1 MFSEDSLI
9 FIIGFLLGGLT
20 AIVSIWMI
28 FFRKKINIENSDKD
42 LASISNKINIIEED
56 FKALVEKNTQNKTL
70 LEGIGNKNDTL
81 LNNVQKLESTLTTG
95 SSVIQGNWGQTICEN
110 ILKEIGFKKG
120 REYESQ
126 KKYLDIDGK
135 EKIPDFIIHLP
146 ENRHYII
153 DSKVSN
159 LDWYDFINSNNDV
172 DKEQAKKRHIMSI
185 LKHIKDLSEAGY
197 SNLKDL
203 NSGKEL
209 NTGEFIL
216 MFMPMENSF
225 QSLANESEKVR
236 MEALKNNITIV
247 GPSTLHLAM
256 RIVEQMWSMDKQAK
270 NTKDAINIA
279 YKIYN
284 KANNINKSF
293 QIVKK
298 SIFTAQK
305 NIETAS
311 KQIESGDGNF
321 ISLLNNFREKLG
333 LVTKKELIEKTDGED
348 KKNDEEIEY

>member
-1 MFSEDSLI
+1 MFSDQFLI
-9 FIIGFLLGGLT
+9 FILGFLFGILIT
-20 AIVSIWMI
+20 IIFIWII
-28 FFRKKINIENSDKD
+28 FFRKKTD
-42 LASISNKINIIEED
+42 LESISNKINTIEKD
-56 FKALVEKNTQNKTL
+56 FNDLVKKDDTHKTL
-70 LEGIGNKNDTL
+70 IEDLGIKNDNL
-81 LNNVQKLESTLTTG
+81 IANVQKLETTLTKG

-135 EKIPDFIIHLP
+135 EKIPDFVIHLP

-159 LDWYDFINSNNDV
+159 LDWYDYINSKNDTER
-172 DKEQAKKRHIMSI
+172 EQAKKRHIMSI
-185 LKHIKDLSEAGY
+185 MKHIKDLSEVGY
-197 SNLKDL
+197 SNLRDL
-203 NSGKEL
+203 NNGKEL

-225 QSLANESEKVR
+225 QSLADESEKIRV
-236 MEALKNNITIV
+236 EALKNNITIV

-270 NTKDAINIA
+270 NTKDAISIA
-279 YKIYN
+279 YRMYA
-284 KANNINKSF
+284 KASNINKSF
-293 QIVKK
+293 QTIKK
-298 SIFTAQK
+298 SISTAQR
-305 NIETAS
+305 NIEAAS

-321 ISLLNNFREKLG
+321 ISLLNNFRQKLG
-333 LVTKKELIEKTDGED
+333 LVTKELDEKDDNKDNKGY
-348 KKNDEEIEY
+348 EEIEN